1 LKTYSENRRR
11 DLMKAFD
18 IIYAK
23 FMPKNEEAC
32 NPLLLKQVGR
42 VMRWQAS
49 SPIYW
54 GPQEGQWSFYAK
66 DDLELQPFIVS
77 EEDLEIVEG
86 PEKN

>member
-1 LKTYSENRRR
+1 
-11 DLMKAFD
+11 MKAFD

-32 NPLLLKQVGR
+32 HPKLLEQVGK

-66 DDLELQPFIVS
+66 DDLELQSFIVS